1 VVDGDNGFLVP
12 VKSVDEL
19 AAAMIRFIENPEL
32 VAKMG
37 QRSRQV
43 AEQKYDVHRVN
54 EFMLAE
60 MGVE

>member
-1 VVDGDNGFLVP
+1 
-12 VKSVDEL
+12 
-19 AAAMIRFIENPEL
+19 MIRFIENPEL